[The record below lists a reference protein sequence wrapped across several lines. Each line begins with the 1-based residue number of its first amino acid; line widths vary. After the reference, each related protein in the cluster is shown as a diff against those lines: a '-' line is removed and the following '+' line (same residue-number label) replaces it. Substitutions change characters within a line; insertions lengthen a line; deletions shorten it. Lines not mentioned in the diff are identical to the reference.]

1 MRVGFL
7 ASSDTPVNIGGRP
20 TIRPRE
26 AAVDA
31 TSADGAASGAATG
44 PPPRIEYAG
53 DHRSSGS
60 RSVTREN
67 HPTLV
72 SPCLSCP
79 LSSLPKD
86 GFPNP
91 QHGLLPRLV
100 HNLEYGRTCLL

>member
-1 MRVGFL
+1 MRVDFL

-31 TSADGAASGAATG
+31 TGADGAASGAATG

-60 RSVTREN
+60 RSVTREH

-72 SPCLSCP
+72 SPCR
-79 LSSLPKD
+79 SSLPKD

-91 QHGLLPRLV
+91 QHSLLPRLV
-100 HNLEYGRTCLL
+100 HNREYGRTCL